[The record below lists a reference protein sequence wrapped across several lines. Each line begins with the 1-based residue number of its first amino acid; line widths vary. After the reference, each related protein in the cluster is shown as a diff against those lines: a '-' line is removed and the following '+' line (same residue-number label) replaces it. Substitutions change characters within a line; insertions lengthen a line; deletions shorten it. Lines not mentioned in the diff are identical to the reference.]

1 MPTTT
6 MTKQELVA
14 KYHINTMGQAM
25 DTLASIY
32 FELIKSLASGPI
44 TIASQIA
51 YNKAKEEYVSL
62 CVLLIHHPNT
72 TPQMRSEIDRQLRVL
87 KYKLE

>member
-1 MPTTT
+1 

-14 KYHINTMGQAM
+14 KYNIQTMGQAM
-25 DTLASIY
+25 DVLAALY

-44 TIASQIA
+44 TITSQIA
-51 YNKAKEEYVSL
+51 YNKAKGEYISL

-72 TPQMRSEIDRQLRVL
+72 TTQMRSKIDRQLRVL

>member
-1 MPTTT
+1 M
-6 MTKQELVA
+6 K
-14 KYHINTMGQAM
+14 QAM
-25 DTLASIY
+25 YVLAILY
-32 FELIKSLASGPI
+32 FELVKSLASGPI

-62 CVLLIHHPNT
+62 CVLLIHHPNMT
-72 TPQMRSEIDRQLRVL
+72 TQMREEIDRQLRVL

>member
-1 MPTTT
+1 

-14 KYHINTMGQAM
+14 KYNIQTMGQAM
-25 DTLASIY
+25 GVLAILY
-32 FELIKSLASGPI
+32 FELVKSLVSDPI

-51 YNKAKEEYVSL
+51 YNKAKEEYISL

-72 TPQMRSEIDRQLRVL
+72 TTQMRGEIDRQLRVL